1 MLVQFEFP
9 EIPVSP
15 CQGAQHSM
23 QTTLPS
29 WRIAEGIAVGA
40 EDFLGYFGI
49 EICMLHSILQ
59 NALRVQIS
67 RFA

>member
-1 MLVQFEFP
+1 MPVQFEFP

-15 CQGAQHSM
+15 CQGVQHSVRS
-23 QTTLPS
+23 TLPS
-29 WRIAEGIAVGA
+29 WRIAVGIAVGA

-49 EICMLHSILQ
+49 DIYILQSILQ
-59 NALRVQIS
+59 NVFRVQIS